1 MERRPHPPSM
11 ASERSDGAHSEPVD
25 ARTSL
30 ALWLRAGRAHRGMS
44 LDHVAKVT
52 KIQPRILE
60 RLPAGKLDGL
70 PAEVFVRGFV
80 RSFARCVGLDEGE
93 ALRRY
98 AACAIGTQDLTPTV
112 RALVDAMADLA
123 PGSAMAARATP
134 RKMAAVE
141 VIDLAGGV
149 DAA

>member
-1 MERRPHPPSM
+1 MERRPHVLSM
-11 ASERSDGAHSEPVD
+11 ASERNDGPRSDAGGD
-25 ARTSL
+25 ARASL

-44 LDHVAKVT
+44 LEHVAKVT

-60 RLPAGKLDGL
+60 RLEAGQLEGL

-80 RSFARCVGLDEGE
+80 RSFARCVGLDESE

-112 RALVDAMADLA
+112 
-123 PGSAMAARATP
+123 
-134 RKMAAVE
+134 
-141 VIDLAGGV
+141 
-149 DAA
+149 

>member
-1 MERRPHPPSM
+1 MERRTERTGSGIGSVR
-11 ASERSDGAHSEPVD
+11 SETIVD
-25 ARTSL
+25 ARMSL
-30 ALWLRAGRAHRGMS
+30 ALWLRAGRTHRGMS
-44 LDHVAKVT
+44 LDDVARIT

-60 RLPAGKLDGL
+60 RLEAGNLDGL